1 VREKR
6 GPLGRTVGAVAGSL
20 ASAARRSQAATTT
33 RVVVYDAAG
42 HATLLRPG
50 SPEHVAIAEP
60 AERLIAIARE
70 GRPRRR
76 GSEAGSEPEGEAG
89 TDAEGGSDAG

>member
-6 GPLGRTVGAVAGSL
+6 GPIGRTVGAVAGSL
-20 ASAARRSQAATTT
+20 ASAARRNQAAAAT

-42 HATLLRPG
+42 HPTLLRPG
-50 SPEHVAIAEP
+50 TPEYTAIAEP

-70 GRPRRR
+70 GRPRA
-76 GSEAGSEPEGEAG
+76 GKAAPEAPPQ
-89 TDAEGGSDAG
+89 DD

>member
-1 VREKR
+1 
-6 GPLGRTVGAVAGSL
+6 VAGSL

-50 SPEHVAIAEP
+50 SPEHTAIAEP
-60 AERLIAIARE
+60 AERLIALARE
-70 GRPRRR
+70 GRPRKR
-76 GSEAGSEPEGEAG
+76 GDEPEAP
-89 TDAEGGSDAG
+89 AESD

>member
-6 GPLGRTVGAVAGSL
+6 GPLSRTVGAVAGSL
-20 ASAARRSQAATTT
+20 ASAARRSQAAATT

-42 HATLLRPG
+42 HATMLRPDT
-50 SPEHVAIAEP
+50 PEYTAIAEP
-60 AERLIAIARE
+60 AERLIALARE

-76 GSEAGSEPEGEAG
+76 GIESE
-89 TDAEGGSDAG
+89 DAPDPS

>member
-1 VREKR
+1 MREKR
-6 GPLGRTVGAVAGSL
+6 GPLSRTVGAVAGSL
-20 ASAARRSQAATTT
+20 ASAARRSQAAATT

-42 HATLLRPG
+42 HGTMLRPDT
-50 SPEHVAIAEP
+50 PEHTAIAEP

-76 GSEAGSEPEGEAG
+76 GSEPAAGP
-89 TDAEGGSDAG
+89 DAEEPGTP

>member
-6 GPLGRTVGAVAGSL
+6 GPLSRTVGAVAGSL
-20 ASAARRSQAATTT
+20 ANAARRNQAAATT

-42 HATLLRPG
+42 HPTVLRPG
-50 SPEHVAIAEP
+50 SPEYTAIAEP

-76 GSEAGSEPEGEAG
+76 AVEPPEG
-89 TDAEGGSDAG
+89 D

>member
-1 VREKR
+1 
-6 GPLGRTVGAVAGSL
+6 VGVVAGSL
-20 ASAARRSQAATTT
+20 ASAARRSQAAATV

-50 SPEHVAIAEP
+50 TPEHDGIAEP
-60 AERLIAIARE
+60 AERLIALARE

-76 GSEAGSEPEGEAG
+76 EAVDEGPAEPA
-89 TDAEGGSDAG
+89 